1 MIIIPVMRIHSSCGS
16 QPLCRGSQR
25 LAALLLAA
33 VMTCFISV
41 SCSSNSESTNSSV
54 PAGDCPEQPIQV
66 VVSVD
71 QWGDIVEQ
79 LAGDCATV
87 TTVIESSKVDPHDY
101 EPTTGDAA
109 KFTDAELVV
118 VNGMDYDPW
127 ATKIVATLNPEPPVV
142 DAGKVAGLSDG
153 ENPHVWYGPDYVFE
167 FASAV
172 TAELSKL
179 SPKAA
184 EYFTAQADSWNT
196 SMQPYRDQIALIK
209 ASYSGSTYAATE
221 SVFDYMAVALG
232 LKDVTPA
239 GFAAAAANETDP
251 SPGDVASFGK
261 LIKAGTADV
270 LIYNVQTVGALPEQI
285 RSAADQVKVP
295 TVEVTET
302 VALGATSF
310 EQWQV
315 EQLEALSAALKASL

>member
-1 MIIIPVMRIHSSCGS
+1 MGMIIIPNMKNPQVRTSFVVGVLVTCVI
-16 QPLCRGSQR
+16 
-25 LAALLLAA
+25 A
-33 VMTCFISV
+33 VG
-41 SCSSNSESTNSSV
+41 CSSDSESANSTV

-232 LKDVTPA
+232 LQDVTPT

-251 SPGDVASFGK
+251 SPGDIAEFDE
-261 LIKAGTADV
+261 LLKAQSAEV
-270 LIYNVQTVGALPEQI
+270 LIYNIQTEGAIPEQI
-285 RSAADQVKVP
+285 RATAKQAEVP
-295 TVEVTET
+295 VVDVTES
-302 VALGATSF
+302 VAPNASSF

-315 EQLEALSAALKASL
+315 DQLKALLSALKTTR

>member
-1 MIIIPVMRIHSSCGS
+1 MIIVLYMKIPQARTSFVVGVLVTCVI
-16 QPLCRGSQR
+16 
-25 LAALLLAA
+25 A
-33 VMTCFISV
+33 VG
-41 SCSSNSESTNSSV
+41 CSSDSESANSTV
-54 PAGDCPEQPIQV
+54 PAGDCPTEAIQV

-127 ATKIVATLNPEPPVV
+127 ANKIADTLNPKPPVV

-184 EYFTAQADSWNT
+184 DYFTAQSDSWNT
-196 SMQPYRDQIALIK
+196 SMQPYRDEIANIK
-209 ASYSGSTYAATE
+209 AEFSGQSYVATE

-232 LKDVTPA
+232 LKDVTPT

-251 SPGDVASFGK
+251 SPGDVAEFDD
-261 LIKAGTADV
+261 LLKAQGAEV
-270 LIYNVQTVGALPEQI
+270 LIYNIQTEGAIPEQI
-285 RSAADQVKVP
+285 RATAEQAEVP
-295 TVEVTET
+295 VVDVTES
-302 VALGATSF
+302 VAPNASSF

-315 EQLEALSAALKASL
+315 DQLKALSSALKTTG

>member
-1 MIIIPVMRIHSSCGS
+1 
-16 QPLCRGSQR
+16 
-25 LAALLLAA
+25 
-33 VMTCFISV
+33 
-41 SCSSNSESTNSSV
+41 
-54 PAGDCPEQPIQV
+54 

-127 ATKIVATLNPEPPVV
+127 ADKIVATLNPKPPVV
-142 DAGKVAGLSDG
+142 DAGKVAGLTDG

-167 FASAV
+167 FATAV
-172 TAELSKL
+172 TAELSRL

-184 EYFTAQADSWNT
+184 EYFTAQAEAWNT
-196 SMQPYRDQIALIK
+196 SMQPYRDEIASIK

-232 LKDVTPA
+232 LKDVTPT

-251 SPGDVASFGK
+251 SPGDVAEFDE
-261 LIKAGTADV
+261 LLKAQGAEV
-270 LIYNVQTVGALPEQI
+270 LIYNIQTEGAIPEQI
-285 RSAADQVKVP
+285 RATAEQAEVP
-295 TVEVTET
+295 VVDVTES
-302 VALGATSF
+302 VAPNASSF

-315 EQLEALSAALKASL
+315 DQLKALSSALKTTG

>member
-1 MIIIPVMRIHSSCGS
+1 MIIIPGMRFKSTCGS
-16 QPLCRGSQR
+16 RSLYRESKR
-25 LAALLLAA
+25 SAALLLAA
-33 VMTCFISV
+33 AMTFSV
-41 SCSSNSESTNSSV
+41 VVGCSSNSESTNSSA

-109 KFTDAELVV
+109 KFGDADLVV
-118 VNGMDYDPW
+118 INGLDYDPW
-127 ATKIVATLNPEPPVV
+127 ADKIVATLNPKPPVV
-142 DAGKVAGLSDG
+142 DAGKVAGLTDG

-179 SPKAA
+179 SPPAT
-184 EYFTAQADSWNT
+184 EYFTAQADSWNA
-196 SMQPYRDQIALIK
+196 SMQPYRDEIASIK

-232 LKDVTPA
+232 LKDVTPE

-251 SPGDVASFGK
+251 SPGDIASFDK
-261 LIKAGTADV
+261 LIKDGSADV
-270 LIYNVQTVGALPEQI
+270 LIYNVQTEGALPEQI
-285 RSAADQVKVP
+285 RAAADKAKVP
-295 TVEVTET
+295 VVDVTET
-302 VALGATSF
+302 VAPGATSF

>member
-1 MIIIPVMRIHSSCGS
+1 MIIVLVMSPSC
-16 QPLCRGSQR
+16 PPRFLR
-25 LAALLLAA
+25 AALLIACMLA
-33 VMTCFISV
+33 VG
-41 SCSSNSESTNSSV
+41 CSSDSESANSAV
-54 PAGDCPEQPIQV
+54 PIGECPAAPLQV

-87 TTVIESSKVDPHDY
+87 TTVIQSSKVDPHDY
-101 EPTTGDAA
+101 EPTTGDASE
-109 KFTDAELVV
+109 FTNADLVV

-127 ATKIVATLNPEPPVV
+127 ATKIVATLNPEPAVV
-142 DAGKVAGLSDG
+142 NAGNVAGLSDG

-172 TAELSKL
+172 TAELSQL

-184 EYFTAQADSWNT
+184 NYFTAQSDSWNT
-196 SMQPYRDQIALIK
+196 SMQPYQDEIASIK
-209 ASYSGSTYAATE
+209 AAYSGQSYVATE

-232 LKDVTPA
+232 LQDVTPA

-251 SPGDVASFGK
+251 SPGDVAEFDD
-261 LIKAGTADV
+261 LLKAQGAQV
-270 LIYNVQTVGALPEQI
+270 LIYNIQTQGAIPEQI
-285 RSAADQVKVP
+285 RSTAEASKVP
-295 TVEVTET
+295 VVDVTET
-302 VALGATSF
+302 VAPGATSF

-315 EQLEALSAALKASL
+315 DQLVALSAALKTTR

>member
-1 MIIIPVMRIHSSCGS
+1 MIIIPNMKIPQVRTSFVVGVLVTCVI
-16 QPLCRGSQR
+16 
-25 LAALLLAA
+25 A
-33 VMTCFISV
+33 VG
-41 SCSSNSESTNSSV
+41 CSSDSESANSTV
-54 PAGDCPEQPIQV
+54 PAGDCPTEAIQV

-109 KFTDAELVV
+109 KFTDADLGV

-184 EYFTAQADSWNT
+184 DYFTAQSDSWNT
-196 SMQPYRDQIALIK
+196 SMQPYRDEIASIK
-209 ASYSGSTYAATE
+209 AEFGGQSYVATE

-232 LKDVTPA
+232 LKDVTPT

-251 SPGDVASFGK
+251 SPGDVAEFDD
-261 LIKAGTADV
+261 LLKAQGAEV
-270 LIYNVQTVGALPEQI
+270 LIYNIQTEGAIPEQI
-285 RSAADQVKVP
+285 RATAEQAEVP
-295 TVEVTET
+295 VVDVTES
-302 VALGATSF
+302 VAPNASSF

-315 EQLEALSAALKASL
+315 DQLKALSSALKTTG